1 MKHFL
6 ARLIITAFALVLVA
20 EFIPGI
26 TVDSAFTALIAALI
40 LGIVNAII
48 RPILVILTFPI
59 TILTLGLFIFVI
71 NALLFWFVAS
81 FIDGFTV
88 TGFFPALVGSV
99 IVSLLSTFVNKH
111 FDKGE

>member
-1 MKHFL
+1 MSHLL
-6 ARLIITAFALVLVA
+6 ARLIVTAFALVLVA
-20 EFIPGI
+20 EFLPGI
-26 TVDSAFTALIAALI
+26 EIDSAFTALVAALI
-40 LGIVNAII
+40 LGVVNAII

-88 TGFFPALVGSV
+88 TGFFPALLGSI
-99 IVSLLSTFVNKH
+99 IVSLISTFINKRL
-111 FDKGE
+111 D

>member
-1 MKHFL
+1 MSHL
-6 ARLIITAFALVLVA
+6 LTRVIVTAFALVLVA

-26 TVDSAFTALIAALI
+26 TVDSALTAVIAALI
-40 LGIVNAII
+40 LGVVNAVI

-71 NALLFWFVAS
+71 NALLFSFVAS

-88 TGFFPALVGSV
+88 TGFFPALIGSV
-99 IVSLLSTFVNKH
+99 IVSLISTFVNK
-111 FDKGE
+111 KIE

>member
-1 MKHFL
+1 MSHL
-6 ARLIITAFALVLVA
+6 LTRVIVTAFALVLVS

-26 TVDSAFTALIAALI
+26 TIDSALTAIIAALI
-40 LGIVNAII
+40 LGVVNAVI

-71 NALLFWFVAS
+71 NALLFSFVAS

-88 TGFFPALVGSV
+88 TGFFPALIGSV
-99 IVSLLSTFVNKH
+99 IVSLISTFVNK
-111 FDKGE
+111 KIE